1 MLATAVW
8 KSVEVKGPGGGG
20 KSSGTNGAPGATTAP
35 GTGAA
40 WRVAGR
46 LGTNGAP
53 GALWC
58 PLRTASGRCEV
69 GSAPE
74 TGAALDT
81 RKGS

>member
-8 KSVEVKGPGGGG
+8 KSDDVKGPGGGG
-20 KSSGTNGAPGATTAP
+20 KSRDTNGALGATTAP

-40 WRVAGR
+40 RRAAGR
-46 LGTNGAP
+46 LGTNDDP

-69 GSAPE
+69 GAAPE
-74 TGAALDT
+74 TGAALET
-81 RKGS
+81 RKES